1 MICKEVAFFGRL
13 AFVIV
18 AGICALIDVKIRKES
33 LKW

>member
-1 MICKEVAFFGRL
+1 MICKEVALFDCL

-18 AGICALIDVKIRKES
+18 AGICALMDVKIRKES